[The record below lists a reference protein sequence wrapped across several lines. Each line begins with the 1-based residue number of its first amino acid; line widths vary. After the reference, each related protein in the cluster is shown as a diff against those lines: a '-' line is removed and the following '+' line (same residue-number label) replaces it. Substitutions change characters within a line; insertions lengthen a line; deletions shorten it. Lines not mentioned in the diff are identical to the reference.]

1 MATQESHAIRNG
13 IIASVVGGAL
23 LSLLLDPVR
32 TTLAAAAGWIASACI
47 WVVSALQSD
56 YSIPGWLLGSMIFL
70 SLLSVVQLTRFLLSL
85 RTKRP
90 EDLYREDHLFGVVW
104 RWSWLHGEPT
114 ALWCFCPDCDTEL
127 VYQEHVQG
135 DGLMRR
141 DTRPDHTL
149 LICERCG
156 VERSKLNGLKH
167 YAMGTVQREI
177 RRKLRSGEWDQPA
190 GRDAA

>member
-1 MATQESHAIRNG
+1 MTTQESHGIRNG
-13 IIASVVGGAL
+13 IIATVVGGAL

-32 TTLAAAAGWIASACI
+32 TALASAAGWIISAFLTVI
-47 WVVSALQSD
+47 SAIQSD
-56 YSIPGWLLGSMIFL
+56 YSIPGWLLGSMILL
-70 SLLSVVQLTRFLLSL
+70 SLFPVVQLARFLLSR

-90 EDLYREDHLFGVVW
+90 EDLYREDQLFGVVW
-104 RWSWLHGEPT
+104 RWSWLRGEPT
-114 ALWCFCPDCDTEL
+114 GLWCFCPDCDTEL

-141 DTRPDHTL
+141 DTRPDHIL

-167 YAMGTVQREI
+167 YAIGTVEREI
-177 RRKLRSGEWDQPA
+177 RRKLRSGEWDQRF